1 MVALEPI
8 DQYTLPAEALFTR
21 DTEEWGK
28 LVKVDA
34 AMNMNSACWLP
45 WASNVSVR
53 PALRR
58 NAPGAVQYTPG
69 RSVAP
74 PEMG

>member
-1 MVALEPI
+1 M
-8 DQYTLPAEALFTR
+8 
-21 DTEEWGK
+21 
-28 LVKVDA
+28 KVDA
-34 AMNMNSACWLP
+34 AMNINSACWSF

-69 RSVAP
+69 RRVAP
-74 PEMG
+74 PKVGKKSFSRTVS